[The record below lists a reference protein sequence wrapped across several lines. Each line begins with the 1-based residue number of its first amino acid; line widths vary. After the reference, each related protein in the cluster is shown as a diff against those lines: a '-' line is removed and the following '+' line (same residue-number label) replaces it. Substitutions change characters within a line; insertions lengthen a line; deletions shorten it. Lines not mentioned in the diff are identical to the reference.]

1 MEFQGKKSNG
11 ICEMI
16 EFKGDT
22 NDTPNTILGNWQHD
36 VAIYFNSENVSK
48 FGEEIIIFNSRCR
61 AVGCIYLFK
70 ALGKDLS

>member
-48 FGEEIIIFNSRCR
+48 FGEEIIISILDVEQL
-61 AVGCIYLFK
+61 AVYICLKLWVKI
-70 ALGKDLS
+70 